1 MSMNLSRIA
10 SILVF
15 LIFITTPIVAERVFF
30 SDGTLYS
37 SSLSKDEILERFE
50 EYPKTGSVIVFHDT
64 ICETCEDAMKYLGDF
79 EKKYP
84 EIDIVYYD
92 LHLNT
97 TNKLMFE
104 DYMKEYEQKNLMAP
118 TAFIGPAGLEG
129 VESIK
134 LLFEPFTLLYNE

>member
-1 MSMNLSRIA
+1 MIFSRIA
-10 SILVF
+10 TILVF
-15 LIFITTPIVAERVFF
+15 LIFITTPIAAERVFF
-30 SDGTLYS
+30 SDGTLYN
-37 SSLSKDEILERFE
+37 SSLSKDEILERFD
-50 EYPKTGSVIVFHDT
+50 EYSGTGPVIVFHDT
-64 ICETCEDAMKYLGDF
+64 ICETCEEAMEYLGDF
-79 EKKYP
+79 ETKHP
-84 EIDIVYYD
+84 EIAIEYYD

-134 LLFEPFTLLYNE
+134 ILFEPFTLLYNE